1 MAKYSDDAKYRSA
14 YDASQKANNKAK
26 LYLQDL
32 NRATPGTAKHTEL
45 KAKYDAAKALYEK
58 EEAKRVARKAEIDNA
73 ETKEK
78 TDKEAAKKKE
88 SLKTE
93 LSQLEYQLQ
102 VATNKGDAA
111 GIKTAQDAIKAAQD
125 KAAGIKPK
133 DPNDVVEGEDA
144 GVKAD
149 VSLTD
154 FLKDARGNVEK
165 TKKLQQALKDAKV
178 YNGPVNGVFN
188 AVALIAAAQKAEE
201 KLDQYASLDLTFT
214 DRFEGYAELAKRE
227 TGDDSGLGLTKK
239 DLPSRQIYQYT
250 DADKQ
255 KMIDDVS
262 VTLRGQGINEADKSA
277 KWYKDLKKS
286 IDNMIS
292 TGTLETTKDVFNPKT
307 KKMESRTITTPGFSQ
322 EQAAATAEKAIR
334 QATPEDV
341 ARKERVDFTSWM
353 FGTLGGSNG

>member
-1 MAKYSDDAKYRSA
+1 MARYADDAKYRSA
-14 YDASQKANNKAK
+14 FDASLKASNKAK

-78 TDKEAAKKKE
+78 ADKEAAKKKD
-88 SLKTE
+88 SLKTD
-93 LSQLEYQLQ
+93 LPQLNYELQ
-102 VATNKGDAA
+102 VAKNKGDAA
-111 GIKTAQDAIKAAQD
+111 GIKAAQDKIKAAQD

-133 DPNDVVEGEDA
+133 DPEEIVQGQETVLA
-144 GVKAD
+144 AD
-149 VSLTD
+149 MTLTD
-154 FLKDARGNVEK
+154 FLKSAIGNVEK
-165 TKKLQQALKDAKV
+165 TKKLQQALKDIKV
-178 YNGPVNGVFN
+178 YKGPVNGIFN
-188 AVALIAAAQKAEE
+188 ADALTAAAEKAEI
-201 KLDQYASLDLTFT
+201 KLASYTKLGIKFA
-214 DRFEGYAELAKRE
+214 DRFEFYAELVKRGV
-227 TGDDSGLGLTKK
+227 GDDSGLGLTKAN
-239 DLPSRQIYQYT
+239 LPERRIYEYT
-250 DADKQ
+250 EADRQ

-262 VTLRGQGINEADKSA
+262 ITLRGQGITDADKTA

-292 TGTLETTKDVFNPKT
+292 TGTLSTTKDVFNPKT
-307 KKMESRTITTPGFSQ
+307 KKMESRTISTPGFS
-322 EQAAATAEKAIR
+322 EQQVAATAEKAIR

>member
-1 MAKYSDDAKYRSA
+1 MAKYSDDAKYVSA
-14 YDASQKANNKAK
+14 FRASQKADNQAK

-45 KAKYDAAKALYEK
+45 QIKYDAAKALYNK
-58 EEAKRVARKAEIDNA
+58 EEAKRVARKAVIDGA

-78 TDKEAAKKKE
+78 ADKEAAKKKE

-93 LSQLEYQLQ
+93 LPQLEYQLQ
-102 VATNKGDAA
+102 VAKNKGDAA

-125 KAAGIKPK
+125 KAAGIKAK
-133 DPNDVVEGEDA
+133 DPNEVVKEEDA
-144 GVKAD
+144 AVKAD

-154 FLKDARGNVEK
+154 FLKSVIGNVEK
-165 TKKLQQALKDAKV
+165 IKKLQQALKDAKV
-178 YNGPVNGVFN
+178 YKGPVNGVFN
-188 AVALIAAAQKAEE
+188 ADLLLSASQKAEE
-201 KLDQYASLDLTFT
+201 KLDQYESLGITFA
-214 DRFEGYAELAKRE
+214 DRFEGYSELAKR
-227 TGDDSGLGLTKK
+227 GDVGEDGLGLKK
-239 DLPSRQIYQYT
+239 ADLPSRQIYEYT
-250 DADKQ
+250 QADRQ

-262 VTLRGQGINEADKSA
+262 VTLRGQGITDADKSA

-292 TGTLETTKDVFNPKT
+292 TGTLSTTKDVFNPKT
-307 KKMESRTITTPGFSQ
+307 KKMESRTISTPGFSQ
-322 EQAAATAEKAIR
+322 EQVAATAEKAIR

>member
-1 MAKYSDDAKYRSA
+1 MAKYSDDAKYVSA
-14 YDASQKANNKAK
+14 FNAAQKADNKAR
-26 LYLQDL
+26 LLLQDL
-32 NRATPGTAKHTEL
+32 NRATPGTAKHAEL
-45 KAKYDAAKALYEK
+45 KAKYDAAKALFK
-58 EEAKRVARKAEIDNA
+58 REEDKRIARKAEIDNA
-73 ETKEK
+73 IAKEK
-78 TDKEAAKKKE
+78 AAKETSKKKD

-93 LSQLEYQLQ
+93 LPQLEYQLQ
-102 VATNKGDAA
+102 VAKNKGDADA
-111 GIKTAQDAIKAAQD
+111 IKKAQDAIKAAQD

-133 DPNDVVEGEDA
+133 GPEEVVQGEGTVLQDE
-144 GVKAD
+144 

-154 FLKDARGNVEK
+154 FLKSIRGNVEK

-178 YNGPVNGVFN
+178 YKGPVNGVFN
-188 AVALIAAAQKAEE
+188 ADALLDAATKAEIR
-201 KLDQYASLDLTFT
+201 LDKYASLDLKFA
-214 DRFEGYAELAKRE
+214 DRFEGYAELAKRPGAE
-227 TGDDSGLGLTKK
+227 EDGLGLTKK
-239 DLPSRQIYQYT
+239 NLPSRQIYQYT

-262 VTLRGQGINEADKSA
+262 VTLRGQGITDADKSA

-292 TGTLETTKDVFNPKT
+292 TGTLSTTKDVFNPVT

-322 EQAAATAEKAIR
+322 EKAAATAEKAIR

-353 FGTLGGSNG
+353 FSTLGGN

>member
-1 MAKYSDDAKYRSA
+1 MARYADDAKYRSA
-14 YDASQKANNKAK
+14 FDASLKASNKAK

-78 TDKEAAKKKE
+78 ADKEAAKKKE

-93 LSQLEYQLQ
+93 LPQLNYELQ

-111 GIKTAQDAIKAAQD
+111 GIKAAQDKIQAAQD

-133 DPNDVVEGEDA
+133 DPKEVAQGEDA

-154 FLKDARGNVEK
+154 FLKSVIGNVEK
-165 TKKLQQALKDAKV
+165 IKKLQQALKDAKV
-178 YNGPVNGVFN
+178 YKGPVNGIFN
-188 AVALIAAAQKAEE
+188 ADVLLSAATKAEE
-201 KLDQYASLDLTFT
+201 KLDKYESLGITFA
-214 DRFEGYAELAKRE
+214 DRFEGYAELLKR
-227 TGDDSGLGLTKK
+227 GDVGDGLGLKKK
-239 DLPSRQIYQYT
+239 DLPERRIYQYT

-262 VTLRGQGINEADKSA
+262 VTLRGQGITDADKSA

-292 TGTLETTKDVFNPKT
+292 TGTLSTTKEVFNPVT
-307 KKMESRTITTPGFSQ
+307 KKMENRIITTPGFSA
-322 EQAAATAEKAIR
+322 EKAAATAEKAIR

>member
-1 MAKYSDDAKYRSA
+1 MAKYSDDAKYVSA
-14 YDASQKANNKAK
+14 FNAAQKADNKAR
-26 LYLQDL
+26 LLLQDL

-45 KAKYDAAKALYEK
+45 KAKYDAAKALFK
-58 EEAKRVARKAEIDNA
+58 REEDKRIARKAEIDNA
-73 ETKEK
+73 VAKEK
-78 TDKEAAKKKE
+78 TEKETAKKKE

-93 LSQLEYQLQ
+93 LPQLEYQLQ
-102 VATNKGDAA
+102 VAINKGDAGA
-111 GIKTAQDAIKAAQD
+111 IKTAQDAITAAQD
-125 KAAGIKPK
+125 KATGIKAK
-133 DPNDVVEGEDA
+133 GKEKVIQGEDT
-144 GVKAD
+144 VLQD
-149 VSLTD
+149 EVSLTD

-178 YNGPVNGVFN
+178 YKGPVNGVFN
-188 AVALIAAAQKAEE
+188 AVALIAAAQEAEK

-227 TGDDSGLGLTKK
+227 TGDGSGLGLTKK
-239 DLPSRQIYQYT
+239 NLPSRQIYQYT

-262 VTLRGQGINEADKSA
+262 VTLRGQGITDADKSA

-292 TGTLETTKDVFNPKT
+292 TGTLSTTKEVFNPVT
-307 KKMESRTITTPGFSQ
+307 KKMENRIVTTPGFSA
-322 EQAAATAEKAIR
+322 EKAAATAEKAIR

-341 ARKERVDFTSWM
+341 ARKERVDFTGWL
-353 FGTLGGSNG
+353 FETLGGR

>member
-1 MAKYSDDAKYRSA
+1 MAKYSDDAKYVSA
-14 YDASQKANNKAK
+14 FNAAQKADNKAK
-26 LYLQDL
+26 LLLQDL

-45 KAKYDAAKALYEK
+45 KTKYDAAKALFKK
-58 EEAKRVARKAEIDNA
+58 EEDKRIARKAEIDNA
-73 ETKEK
+73 VAKEK
-78 TDKEAAKKKE
+78 ADKETAKKKE

-93 LSQLEYQLQ
+93 LPQLNYELQ

-111 GIKTAQDAIKAAQD
+111 AIKAAQDKIKAAQD

-133 DPNDVVEGEDA
+133 VSEETVQGEDT
-144 GVKAD
+144 VLQAD

-154 FLKDARGNVEK
+154 FLKSAIGNVEK
-165 TKKLQQALKDAKV
+165 IKKLQQALKDAKV
-178 YNGPVNGVFN
+178 YKGPVNGIFN
-188 AVALIAAAQKAEE
+188 ADVLLPAAEKAEAR
-201 KLDQYASLDLTFT
+201 LDAYRRMDIPFA
-214 DRFEGYAELAKRE
+214 DRFEGYARLAISGGGE
-227 TGDDSGLGLTKK
+227 DDLGLKKK

-250 DADKQ
+250 EADRQ

-262 VTLRGQGINEADKSA
+262 ITLRGQGITETDKSA

-292 TGTLETTKDVFNPKT
+292 TGTLSTTKDVFNPKT
-307 KKMESRTITTPGFSQ
+307 KKMETRTISTPGFSQ
-322 EQAAATAEKAIR
+322 EQAAAVAEKAIR

-353 FGTLGGSNG
+353 LSTLGGSNG

>member
-14 YDASQKANNKAK
+14 FDASLKASNKAK
-26 LYLQDL
+26 LYLQEL

-45 KAKYDAAKALYEK
+45 QIKYDAAKALYNT
-58 EEAKRVARKAEIDNA
+58 EEAKRVARKAIIDGA

-78 TDKEAAKKKE
+78 EEKEAAKKKE

-93 LSQLEYQLQ
+93 LPQLEYQLQ
-102 VATNKGDAA
+102 VAKNKGDAA
-111 GIKTAQDAIKAAQD
+111 GIKVAQDKIKAAQD
-125 KAAGIKPK
+125 KAAGIKLK
-133 DPNDVVEGEDA
+133 DPNDVVQGED
-144 GVKAD
+144 GEVKAD

-154 FLKDARGNVEK
+154 FLKGFIGNVEK
-165 TKKLQQALKDAKV
+165 IKKLQQALKDAKV
-178 YNGPVNGVFN
+178 YEGPVNGIFN
-188 AVALIAAAQKAEE
+188 ADVLLSSAQKAEE
-201 KLDQYASLDLTFT
+201 KLDQYESLGITFAN
-214 DRFEGYAELAKRE
+214 RFEGYTRLATSGGGE
-227 TGDDSGLGLTKK
+227 DGLGLTKA
-239 DLPSRQIYQYT
+239 DLPTRQIYQYT
-250 DADKQ
+250 EADRQ

-262 VTLRGQGINEADKSA
+262 VTLRGQGITDADKSA

-292 TGTLETTKDVFNPKT
+292 TGTLSTTKDTFNPIT
-307 KKMESRTITTPGFSQ
+307 KKMESRTISTPGFSQ

>member
-1 MAKYSDDAKYRSA
+1 MAKYSDDAKYVSA
-14 YDASQKANNKAK
+14 FNASQKADNKAR
-26 LYLQDL
+26 LLLQDL
-32 NRATPGTAKHTEL
+32 NRETPGTAKHTEL
-45 KAKYDAAKALYEK
+45 KTKYDAAKALYNK
-58 EEAKRVARKAEIDNA
+58 EEAKRVARKAEIDSV

-78 TDKEAAKKKE
+78 AKKEAAKKKD
-88 SLKTE
+88 SLKTD
-93 LSQLEYQLQ
+93 LPQLEYQLQ
-102 VATNKGDAA
+102 VAKNKGDAA
-111 GIKTAQDAIKAAQD
+111 GINTAQLAIKAAQD

-133 DPNDVVEGEDA
+133 EPEDVVQGQDT
-144 GVKAD
+144 VLKAD
-149 VSLTD
+149 VSLTE
-154 FLKDARGNVEK
+154 FLKSVRGNVEK

-178 YNGPVNGVFN
+178 YKGPVNGVFN
-188 AVALIAAAQKAEE
+188 ADALIDAATKAEIR
-201 KLDQYASLDLTFT
+201 LDKYASLDLKFA
-214 DRFEGYAELAKRE
+214 DRFEGYAELAKRGGGE
-227 TGDDSGLGLTKK
+227 DGLGLTKK

-262 VTLRGQGINEADKSA
+262 VTLRGQGITDADKTA

-292 TGTLETTKDVFNPKT
+292 TGTLSTTKDVFNPIT
-307 KKMESRTITTPGFSQ
+307 KKMESRTITTPGFSK

-334 QATPEDV
+334 KATPEDV

>member
-1 MAKYSDDAKYRSA
+1 MAKYSDDAKYVSA
-14 YDASQKANNKAK
+14 FNASQKADNKAR
-26 LYLQDL
+26 LLLQDL
-32 NRATPGTAKHTEL
+32 NRETPGTAKHTEL
-45 KAKYDAAKALYEK
+45 KAKYDAAKALYNK
-58 EEAKRVARKAEIDNA
+58 EEAKRVARKAEIDSV

-78 TDKEAAKKKE
+78 AKKEAAKKKD

-93 LSQLEYQLQ
+93 LPQLEYQLQ
-102 VATNKGDAA
+102 VAKNKGDATA
-111 GIKTAQDAIKAAQD
+111 IKTAQDAIKAAQD
-125 KAAGIKPK
+125 KAAGIKTK
-133 DPNDVVEGEDA
+133 DPNDVVQGKDT
-144 GVKAD
+144 VLKAD
-149 VSLTD
+149 LSLTD

-178 YNGPVNGVFN
+178 YKGPVNGVFN

-201 KLDQYASLDLTFT
+201 KLDQYASLDLNFA

-239 DLPSRQIYQYT
+239 DLPSRQIYEYT

-262 VTLRGQGINEADKSA
+262 VTLRGQGITDADKSA
-277 KWYKDLKKS
+277 KWYKDLKRS

-292 TGTLETTKDVFNPKT
+292 TGTLSTTKDVFNPKT
-307 KKMESRTITTPGFSQ
+307 QKMESRTISKPGFSQ

-334 QATPEDV
+334 KATPEDV

-353 FGTLGGSNG
+353 FKTLGGSNG